1 MKMNKKMLNPD
12 DIKKIK
18 KINNSLSSSFTA
30 EQETQRGIN

>member
-1 MKMNKKMLNPD
+1 MQMKKKILNPD

-18 KINNSLSSSFTA
+18 KLNNSLSTGFTA